1 MAISLS
7 DNDPRVR
14 YTATSGQTVFAVPF
28 EFFDNDDFDVFEE
41 DTSGSVT
48 QKTLTTHYSV
58 SGGSG
63 STGNITFGTGITL
76 NHIITIVRN
85 IDIERVTDFTG
96 GAAINRAA
104 LNEQLDKLT
113 AITSDIKD
121 VTTRTLRL
129 ADWDSDATLTFPN
142 VSTRAGKI
150 FGFDSSGNLSV
161 GAGSD
166 FDIIL
171 DDVEVD
177 TFTISYSGSPGEGN
191 FLRVNADADS
201 HLISENGTAILQ
213 SNKGSGVGK
222 ILLDGN
228 TTHVVDII
236 ATGGS
241 TRLTSGDVLV
251 DSSGDITLDADGGE
265 IYLKDAGSTKF
276 TFRVSA
282 AGNRILTDSGL
293 TIETGGSGDINLKP
307 AGGQVFILGTGGEQ
321 RIDINND
328 ATPTIKYHQNSN
340 SLVLAVDTLDG
351 ARTVTLP
358 NATGTLALK
367 STDTDL
373 SADTSPQLGG
383 TLDLNGNRIEDSTQ
397 IYLKATGSADID
409 LQAAGGQVN
418 ILDGSGN
425 QTITFNNDS
434 TPTIQYYQNSNN
446 LSLAVDTLTGTRT
459 LTLPDAT
466 DVLVGRATTDT
477 LTNKTLTAPII
488 TSINNSG
495 TVTIPTGA
503 DTLVGRATTD
513 TLTNKTLTSPV
524 LNTGVSGTAIKDEDD
539 LSSNS
544 ATHLATQ
551 QSIKAYVDTQ
561 VAGGGAGNLSTV
573 LGIGN
578 TTAGNNIVFGDST
591 SSSDDRLVFGA
602 DSDLQ
607 IYHDSSH
614 SRIDDSGTGSL
625 LIQTNGNNIQL
636 NKDTSENMLVANVD
650 DSVELY
656 FNNIKKFETTVTGV
670 DITGIISAESL
681 GLGITSPTA
690 DIHFYNSGDNLV
702 ETIMDTNRSGAGS
715 TIGRNRFFWNG
726 TEVAKI
732 EVLTGSDTTNKD
744 DGILRFLTRPSG
756 SALAEAMRIDSDG
769 NVVIGNNNNIDI
781 LDGSG
786 DVSMRLNNLS
796 SGSNSGRISID
807 PDNSAADSVLAIYI
821 DNAEKAR
828 FDSSGNVGIG
838 TSSPSSA
845 LHISAANNSQLFI
858 AASDTNPTT
867 AIFET
872 DAGASERIRL
882 NNKDGDFTVDVSNT
896 TEVMRIDSSGHV
908 GISDTTPE
916 NKLTVVEDG
925 TNVAVIKSRTSAT
938 NGRASYQ
945 IGNDAANWFMG
956 IDGGNSDRFFISD
969 NVSSGDKLV
978 IDSSGNVG
986 IGDSSPANTLS
997 VIGAST
1003 TGSGSTGNV
1012 AEFAGPS
1019 NTNGFQVFVDD
1030 SGNNSGIQTKNGDDF
1045 IINPHGG
1052 NLLVGRTDTGVSVTT
1067 KGLELNNSG
1076 YISASRTLSA
1086 GSGSVLYANRLT
1098 SDGNIIEFRK
1108 DGTTVGSI
1116 GVNSSAV
1123 YYAGTTYGLRPYS
1136 AGIAPCNSSGAFSD
1150 NSADLGASSVR
1161 FDDIYATNGTIQTSD
1176 QNEKQQIASLT
1187 DAEMTAAK
1195 AISKLFKTF
1204 KWNDSVAEKGDNART
1219 HAGVIAQQVE
1229 TAMSD
1234 AGLDAGNYAFFI
1246 STTWWETQTEVPAV
1260 EAVEAVDATY
1270 DEDGNVLTEAV
1281 EAVEA
1286 QEAYT
1291 RTDTYETLEEAP
1303 EGATERNRKGI
1314 RYPELLSFIGAATE
1328 QRLTNI
1334 ETRLAA
1340 LEG

>member
-466 DVLVGRATTDT
+466 DALVGRATTDT

-503 DTLVGRATTD
+503 ETLVGRATTD

-539 LSSNS
+539 LNSNS

-607 IYHDSSH
+607 IYHDGSNS
-614 SRIDDSGTGSL
+614 IIADTGTGN
-625 LIQTNGNNIQL
+625 LIVKTNGNNIQFEDSSGNDIFKVTPTATNIYHGASGVKL
-636 NKDTSENMLVANVD
+636 ATSSSGVD
-650 DSVELY
+650 
-656 FNNIKKFETTVTGV
+656 VTGR
-670 DITGIISAESL
+670 ITTD
-681 GLGITSPTA
+681 GITSSGTYVVESTSY
-690 DIHFYNSGDNLV
+690 FVGNS
-702 ETIMDTNRSGAGS
+702 TNGY
-715 TIGRNRFFWNG
+715 RF
-726 TEVAKI
+726 
-732 EVLTGSDTTNKD
+732 
-744 DGILRFLTRPSG
+744 
-756 SALAEAMRIDSDG
+756 
-769 NVVIGNNNNIDI
+769 NN
-781 LDGSG
+781 
-786 DVSMRLNNLS
+786 
-796 SGSNSGRISID
+796 
-807 PDNSAADSVLAIYI
+807 AADSSNLFVIK
-821 DNAEKAR
+821 DN
-828 FDSSGNVGIG
+828 GNVGIG
-838 TSSPSSA
+838 TSSITS
-845 LHISAANNSQLFI
+845 SAANRTVLELNGTSTSLFNMSIGGTRKAYLYHDDSAFYIANVDNSPLQFYTNNTERMRILAGGNVGIGTNSPHDSGVNVTVLNLNGVKGGSLAFSRGTNSATKQWAI
-858 AASDTNPTT
+858 RTSDDE
-867 AIFET
+867 ALRFEYGST
-872 DAGASERIRL
+872 LASEA
-882 NNKDGDFTVDVSNT
+882 
-896 TEVMRIDSSGHV
+896 MR
-908 GISDTTPE
+908 
-916 NKLTVVEDG
+916 
-925 TNVAVIKSRTSAT
+925 
-938 NGRASYQ
+938 
-945 IGNDAANWFMG
+945 
-956 IDGGNSDRFFISD
+956 
-969 NVSSGDKLV
+969 

-986 IGDSSPANTLS
+986 IGDSSPSNTLS
-997 VIGAST
+997 VIGSST
-1003 TGSGSTGNV
+1003 TGTSGTGNV

-1019 NTNGFQVFVDD
+1019 NTNGFQVFVND

-1052 NLLVGRTDTGVSVTT
+1052 NLLVGRTSSGNTGNGHSIRGGDSAIFSRDATGETVQVCRNDSQGDLIRFKRNSVTCGEIVNTGSSSVAYNTSSDYRLKENVTDVTDGITRVKQLVPKRFNFIADGTDTIVDGFLAHEAQTVVPEAVTGTKDQIDVWNEDDELPDGVSVGDN
-1067 KGLELNNSG
+1067 KLDD
-1076 YISASRTLSA
+1076 
-1086 GSGSVLYANRLT
+1086 
-1098 SDGNIIEFRK
+1098 DGNTIP
-1108 DGTTVGSI
+1108 
-1116 GVNSSAV
+1116 
-1123 YYAGTTYGLRPYS
+1123 LMQ
-1136 AGIAPCNSSGAFSD
+1136 GI
-1150 NSADLGASSVR
+1150 
-1161 FDDIYATNGTIQTSD
+1161 D
-1176 QNEKQQIASLT
+1176 QSKLVPLL
-1187 DAEMTAAK
+1187 TAA
-1195 AISKLFKTF
+1195 L
-1204 KWNDSVAEKGDNART
+1204 
-1219 HAGVIAQQVE
+1219 
-1229 TAMSD
+1229 
-1234 AGLDAGNYAFFI
+1234 
-1246 STTWWETQTEVPAV
+1246 
-1260 EAVEAVDATY
+1260 
-1270 DEDGNVLTEAV
+1270 
-1281 EAVEA
+1281 
-1286 QEAYT
+1286 QEAIAKI
-1291 RTDTYETLEEAP
+1291 ETL
-1303 EGATERNRKGI
+1303 
-1314 RYPELLSFIGAATE
+1314 
-1328 QRLTNI
+1328 